1 MGEHGEGEHSLP
13 FKLTATNSCSPTPER
28 LMGRSEKE
36 ATEILLGA
44 LWPPRPSH
52 PEEKYDVSSCPFE
65 VPTFLKDRNDL
76 LLKAFETVK
85 PMPGA
90 ERLVKHLAKHGVP
103 ICVATGS
110 KRPNYEIKSG
120 ANPEL
125 YKWFEGRAITGSD
138 ERLKRAKPAPDI
150 FLLAAREGLGLGEA
164 FAADIRDQGEEND
177 GQLKGGEGAVL
188 VFEDATNGVEAGIAA
203 GMQVAWVPDAN
214 LLKVVGEDIGATV
227 TLKGGLMD
235 FRPEM
240 FGLPAFEDGE

>member
-1 MGEHGEGEHSLP
+1 
-13 FKLTATNSCSPTPER
+13 
-28 LMGRSEKE
+28 MGRSEKE

-44 LWPPRPSH
+44 LWPPRAGH
-52 PEEKYDVSSCPFE
+52 DEKYDITACPFE

-90 ERLVKHLAKHGVP
+90 QRLVAHLAKHKIP

-110 KRPNYEIKSG
+110 KKPNYEIKSG
-120 ANPEL
+120 ANPEI
-125 YKWFEGRAITGSD
+125 YKHFEGRAITGSD

-164 FAADIRDQGEEND
+164 FAASIRDQGEEND
-177 GQLKGGEGAVL
+177 RQLKGGEGSVL
-188 VFEDATNGVEAGIAA
+188 VFEDATNGVEAAIAA

-227 TLKGGLMD
+227 TLKGGLED
-235 FRPEM
+235 FKPEL
-240 FGLPAFEDGE
+240 FGLPPFED